1 MWPFFRFVEYKPTTL
16 EKNYKF
22 DLLAESDLGV
32 KIDLINPEAYS
43 STSES
48 AFGLDPADER
58 LLEEDAAGPQEGRR
72 SLQHSKYVPWLRKTE
87 YISSEFN
94 RYGASERASDRP
106 ETKVGV
112 NVKKKL
118 NADLLY
124 KDRESQLDAIN
135 QTFEAVKKPAYEHYS
150 KPGVYAVEEMPI
162 FPDFDL
168 WKYPCAQVIFDSD
181 PQPRN
186 QPPSTITQALIRGMQ
201 DDSGEQFVAYFLP
214 TEETLQKRE
223 HDEEICQDYA
233 EGEA

>member
-1 MWPFFRFVEYKPTTL
+1 MEYKPTSL
-16 EKNYKF
+16 EKSYKY
-22 DLLAESDLGV
+22 DLLTESDLGV
-32 KIDLINPEAYS
+32 KIDLINPESYV
-43 STSES
+43 STSDS
-48 AFGLDPADER
+48 GYLDPADEK
-58 LLEEDAAGPQEGRR
+58 LLEEDASGQQEGRR

-118 NADLLY
+118 NADIVY
-124 KDRESQLDAIN
+124 KDRESQIDAIN
-135 QTFEAVKKPAYEHYS
+135 RSFEAVKKPSNEHYS
-150 KPGVYAVEEMPI
+150 KPGVYAIEEFAI
-162 FPDFDL
+162 YPDFEL

-186 QPPSTITQALIRGMQ
+186 LPPATITQALIRGMQ

-214 TEETLQKRE
+214 TEETLAKRE
-223 HDEEICQDYA
+223 HDEQIDQDYA
-233 EGEA
+233 EDEA